1 MKIRYS
7 SAHALHLVH
16 MAVRQ
21 HPIRRVLLLAAA
33 LVTVAPAH
41 ANTQDGL
48 TEEAYLEDIPVVLSP
63 ARLAQPVTE
72 APASVTVIDR
82 EMIEA
87 SGARQI
93 ADLFRLV
100 PGFTVA
106 YFNGYT
112 PSVAYHG
119 FADEYSRR
127 MQVLIDGRSMYL
139 PSIGGVAWNDLPLT
153 IDDIDRI
160 EVIRGSDSASY
171 GSNSFLGVISITT
184 RHASEDKGTQLHA
197 ANGQHRVHDGTL
209 RFGAGSQ
216 ALTYHLTA
224 GFREDDGFNHRYD
237 TQQTRLLNGRA
248 EYQLGV
254 RDNLDAQFGISG
266 GPRQSSYN
274 NDPFDPQHNKGV
286 STHFEQLRWQH
297 VAGPAQEYSVQFY
310 HNYHDNDEDFLTLPV
325 DLGGGFILPP
335 LPLLL
340 DIRAERYDLEF
351 QHTLMPGAD
360 MRVVWGAS
368 ARQDQV
374 RAPTYF
380 STNATLHS
388 NLYRLFGNFEWHIRP
403 SFVTNM
409 GAMLEN
415 NDITGSTIAPRLAAN
430 YHLTE
435 HQTLRGVFAT
445 ATRSPTLWEDQGNF
459 KFTFDS
465 PFGPLTD
472 QQFLTNDSLHPE
484 RIFSREIGYLF
495 NWPERGTSFDIKI
508 YHDKLRDLI
517 KSDKVCSEVESQQAQ
532 VTHIAPACDVAMD
545 NVDYNYQF
553 FHNVS
558 RATIK
563 GLEFQLDQR
572 IGAGTRIIAGYA
584 YTRITD
590 KGSKRGAVPS
600 TPTNNLHLMLI
611 QKLPADL
618 LGSLIYYQLGNMEYM
633 GSGNHT
639 DVQKRLDMRLARN
652 FKFAS
657 DKFQVALVV
666 QNMMHSYQDFLYDAR
681 GTSFGPSNLFDTRA
695 FIELG
700 WELP

>member
-1 MKIRYS
+1 MQNPPGITHQANAVGNKWSGMRWL
-7 SAHALHLVH
+7 AVLALLV
-16 MAVRQ
+16 AIA
-21 HPIRRVLLLAAA
+21 PIYAAPQKE
-33 LVTVAPAH
+33 VTE
-41 ANTQDGL
+41 TD
-48 TEEAYLEDIPVVLSP
+48 YLEDIPVVLSP
-63 ARLAQPVTE
+63 TRLAQPVTE
-72 APASVTVIDR
+72 APAAVTVIDR

-87 SGARQI
+87 SGARLI
-93 ADLFRLV
+93 TDLFRLV

-127 MQVLIDGRSMYL
+127 MQVLIDGRSVYL

-153 IDDIDRI
+153 IKDIERI

-184 RHASEDKGTQLHA
+184 RHPSEDKGTQLDA
-197 ANGQHRVHDGTL
+197 ASGQHRVHDGTL
-209 RFGAGSQ
+209 RFGTGSQ
-216 ALTYHLTA
+216 ALSYHLTA
-224 GFREDDGFNHRYD
+224 GYREDDGFNNRYD
-237 TQQTRLLNGRA
+237 TQQTRLLNARV

-274 NDPFDPQHNKGV
+274 NDPTDPQHSRGV

-310 HNYHDNDEDFLTLPV
+310 HNYHDTDEDFLTLPI
-325 DLGGGFILPP
+325 DFGNGFILPP
-335 LPLLL
+335 QPLLL

-388 NLYRLFGNFEWHIRP
+388 NLYRLFGNVEWHIRP

-415 NDITGSTIAPRLAAN
+415 NDITGSTLSPRLAAN
-430 YHLTE
+430 YHLTD
-435 HQTLRGVFAT
+435 HQTLRAVLAT

-459 KFTFDS
+459 KFAFST
-465 PFGPLTD
+465 PFGPRTD

-517 KSDKVCSEVESQQAQ
+517 RSDKVCSEVDPVCLA
-532 VTHIAPACDVAMD
+532 AVAAKGID

-600 TPTNNLHLMLI
+600 TPTNNLHLMLM
-611 QKLPADL
+611 QKLPAGL
-618 LGSLIYYQLGNMEYM
+618 LGSLAYYQLGNMEYQ

-639 DVQKRLDMRLARN
+639 DVQKRLDLRLARN
-652 FKFAS
+652 FKYAS
-657 DKFQVALVV
+657 DKLQVALVV
-666 QNMMHSYQDFLYDAR
+666 QNLMHSYQDFLYDAR
-681 GTSFGPSNLFDTRA
+681 GSSFGPSNMFDTRA
-695 FIELG
+695 FIELE
-700 WELP
+700 WDIP